1 MHLMGEKVRCRP
13 LSGMLPCTFASLL
26 PLPPRWSTSV
36 RGGGR
41 ARVDDAAFALQK
53 GATCRSSP
61 EMKAPDLSAHLLS
74 ACSRSPL
81 SVGAVANEPANG
93 LSPRRH
99 YGVFI

>member
-1 MHLMGEKVRCRP
+1 M
-13 LSGMLPCTFASLL
+13 SS
-26 PLPPRWSTSV
+26 SV
-36 RGGGR
+36 RDAPLHLCFPSSSSSALVHLRPGGGR